1 MSFRQIIYHLLLVGL
16 VVCWAACNNDQ
27 KVVHQPLD
35 IDFKI
40 NGNSDLLA
48 TNTYAGTPSVEDIEK
63 VLLITQGI
71 PIQLEAVIK
80 PKERVKETRW
90 YLGENNF
97 SKELQTE
104 HTFQEEGLQE
114 VQFCINEG
122 YRCLSKYVF
131 VQGENDAPTPTP
143 TPIDIDTDGDGILD
157 KNDDC
162 PNEVGIASKNGCP
175 DTLKKIIP
183 PPPPSKD
190 TDGDGLLDNEDEC
203 PYKYGPKSNKGCPD
217 NGGSDPIIPP
227 PPKDSDNDGVKDS
240 DDDCPNLKGLAA
252 FNGCPDDDGDGI
264 PSPKDKCPNVKGIQ
278 PDGCPPVKDADK
290 DGIIDSEDDCPT
302 KKGPRSNKGCPI
314 PVPPPPPRDTDR
326 DGIPDKDDKCPKE
339 KGEAAYDGCPP
350 PAPCD
355 IARSGT
361 IGILTADR
369 CDQKTF
375 VDAGKITIKPKRCIE
390 LEGGVLYTNDEG
402 KVKIYITGTQ
412 GHKSEVLVKKVNSG
426 RSQIAGLEELFISL
440 KANQTYY
447 LHIES
452 QKNDKGRIPQLE
464 NISGCNPT
472 VLPNDNLVIDYT
484 GNYIIMDLKYAY

>member
-16 VVCWAACNNDQ
+16 VVGWSACNNDQ
-27 KVVHQPLD
+27 EVAHQPLD

-48 TNTYAGTPSVEDIEK
+48 TNSYAGTPSVEDIEK

-71 PIQLEAVIK
+71 PIKLEAVVN
-80 PKERVKETRW
+80 PSERVKETRW
-90 YLGENNF
+90 YLGDNNF
-97 SKELQTE
+97 STNLQTE
-104 HTFQEEGLQE
+104 YAFQEEGLQE
-114 VQFCINEG
+114 VQFCVNEG

-131 VQGENDAPTPTP
+131 VKGGNPPPKDS
-143 TPIDIDTDGDGILD
+143 DGDGIID
-157 KNDDC
+157 KDDKC
-162 PNEVGIASKNGCP
+162 PNKAGIASENGCP
-175 DTLKKIIP
+175 PKEIP
-183 PPPPSKD
+183 PPPPPKD
-190 TDGDGLLDNEDEC
+190 SDGDGLLDNEDDC
-203 PYKYGPKSNKGCPD
+203 PSKYGPRSNKGCPV
-217 NGGSDPIIPP
+217 NGGGSSGRLIPP
-227 PPKDSDNDGVKDS
+227 LPKDSDNDGINDK
-240 DDDCPNLKGLAA
+240 DDDCPEIRGLTV
-252 FNGCPDDDGDGI
+252 FKGCPDDDGDGV
-264 PSPKDKCPNVKGIQ
+264 PYPKDKCPDVKGSQ

-290 DGIIDSEDDCPT
+290 DGIIDAEDNCPN
-302 KKGPRSNKGCPI
+302 KYGPKSNKGCPVPI
-314 PVPPPPPRDTDR
+314 PPPVKDTDR
-326 DGIPDKDDKCPKE
+326 DGIPDKDDKCPTK

-350 PAPCD
+350 PTQCD
-355 IARSGT
+355 ISRSGT

-390 LEGGVLYTNDEG
+390 LEGGVLYTNNEG
-402 KVKIYITGTQ
+402 KVKIYITGAQ

-447 LHIES
+447 LHIEPE
-452 QKNDKGRIPQLE
+452 KNDKGRIPQLE